1 MPFVSI
7 QWKKSNIL
15 LFRILNVKFERI
27 LYNVNSIDIHKSL
40 SFILSFL
47 TKIFVE
53 CFLVGITVYRY
64 FTKETQREVTLK
76 YEKKVVSIYLGID
89 VP

>member
-1 MPFVSI
+1 M
-7 QWKKSNIL
+7 
-15 LFRILNVKFERI
+15 KFERI
-27 LYNVNSIDIHKSL
+27 SYNVNSTDIHKSL

-64 FTKETQREVTLK
+64 FTKETQREVTLR
-76 YEKKVVSIYLGID
+76 YEKKVVSIYLGIY

>member
-1 MPFVSI
+1 ME
-7 QWKKSNIL
+7 KSNIL

-27 LYNVNSIDIHKSL
+27 LHLVNSIDTHKSL
-40 SFILSFL
+40 SFILFL

-53 CFLVGITVYRY
+53 CFLVGITVDRY
-64 FTKETQREVTLK
+64 FTKETQREVTPK
-76 YEKKVVSIYLGID
+76 YQKKVVSIYLGTD